1 MKQVEPVG
9 AGIYLRTGLQ
19 DAKEFVMFQSL
30 CVRARGVV
38 NRVTLAALT
47 VCALV
52 LGTANT
58 VFAQATFPDIE
69 EPIAFAPMAVK
80 VGAFLATAMAIVAAI
95 YIGVV
100 LAKKLLGWIG
110 KGL

>member
-1 MKQVEPVG
+1 
-9 AGIYLRTGLQ
+9 
-19 DAKEFVMFQSL
+19 MFQSL
-30 CVRARGVV
+30 CVRARGLR
-38 NRVTLAALT
+38 NRLSLLALM

-52 LGTANT
+52 LGTANNL
-58 VFAQATFPDIE
+58 FAQATFPDIE

-80 VGAFLATAMAIVAAI
+80 VGTFLASAMAIVAAI

-100 LAKKLLGWIG
+100 LAKKLLSWVG